1 MYQVPSCPF
10 EVGWSSSIHLHLHF
24 PLMGRYDLRS
34 LLLFTY
40 VVTNIIDLQSPSNE
54 VGWKVEHNNTRF
66 FFLAFH
72 YLHFSAFR
80 LVFALYGAH
89 PLHGGRRSVPWFF
102 TQFYRNFTVSGTTV
116 HASGHSSGTLHNRMR
131 AAGEANREA
140 LSQIFGR

>member
-66 FFLAFH
+66 LLSCIFIICI
-72 YLHFSAFR
+72 FSIS
-80 LVFALYGAH
+80 ALYGAH

-116 HASGHSSGTLHNRMR
+116 HASGHSLGTLHNRMR